1 LKVQEINSSQN
12 AVIKRIRS
20 LDNRAARK
28 ECGLFLL
35 EGKKLIEE
43 AQANKIDL
51 IDIVTTREFLEEELT
66 DQLPLANLDHVSV
79 VSDQL
84 FKTLY
89 TTTTSCGI
97 VASAVQPT
105 AHLSPLLEKENVLL
119 VIGEEV
125 QDPGNLGT
133 IVRNC
138 LAFGV
143 DALILSKGSVDCY
156 SPKVVRS
163 AMGALFALPVVQEV
177 DLEDCLKEI
186 RKKRIAP
193 LALDA
198 NGQTLYWQANFSTS
212 VALIFGNE
220 GRGLCQATL
229 DGADSVLSIPIA
241 QKCESLNIGV
251 SVGIILA
258 HIDREKRM

>member
-12 AVIKRIRS
+12 AVIKRVRS

-28 ECGLFLL
+28 ESGLFLL

-43 AQANKIDL
+43 AQAKSIEL
-51 IDIVTTREFLEEELT
+51 IDIITTREFLERELQ
-66 DQLPLANLDHVSV
+66 DQLLVSNLDHLSV

-89 TTTTSCGI
+89 TTATSCGI

-105 AHLSPLLEKENVLL
+105 AQLSPLLEKESVLL

-133 IVRNC
+133 ILRNC

-163 AMGALFALPVVQEV
+163 SMGALFALPVVQEV
-177 DLEDCLKEI
+177 DLQDCLKEL
-186 RKKRIAP
+186 RKKRVAP

-198 NGQTLYWQANFSTS
+198 DGKTPYWQANISTS
-212 VALIFGNE
+212 IALIFGNE

-229 DGADSVLSIPIA
+229 AGADSVLSIPIA

-251 SVGIILA
+251 SVGIVLA
-258 HIDREKRM
+258 HIDRQKRM